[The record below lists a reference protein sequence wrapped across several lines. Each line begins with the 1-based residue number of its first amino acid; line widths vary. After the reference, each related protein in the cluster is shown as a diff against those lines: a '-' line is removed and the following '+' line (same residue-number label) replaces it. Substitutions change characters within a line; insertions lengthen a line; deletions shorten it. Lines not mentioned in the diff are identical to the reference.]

1 MVVLP
6 CVGNEFATKV
16 LDKLEFFFL
25 FEDDVFAQTVEQY
38 SILLKTR
45 DLMSISKVL
54 ASKLDLTL
62 FIWQS
67 LEKHEDTTLEIW
79 LL

>member
-1 MVVLP
+1 M
-6 CVGNEFATKV
+6 
-16 LDKLEFFFL
+16 
-25 FEDDVFAQTVEQY
+25 FEDDVFAQKVEQY

-45 DLMSISKVL
+45 DSMSISKVL

-67 LEKHEDTTLEIW
+67 LEKHEDTTLEIHVW

>member
-1 MVVLP
+1 M
-6 CVGNEFATKV
+6 
-16 LDKLEFFFL
+16 
-25 FEDDVFAQTVEQY
+25 FEDDMFAQTVEQY

-67 LEKHEDTTLEIW
+67 LENSKT
-79 LL
+79 

>member
-1 MVVLP
+1 M
-6 CVGNEFATKV
+6 
-16 LDKLEFFFL
+16 
-25 FEDDVFAQTVEQY
+25 FEDDLFAQTVEQY

-79 LL
+79 LF